1 MTIYTVNSRHNYID
15 VETSDHDM
23 HKQFVLI
30 NIKYYY
36 GNHFRAEAYYKY
48 LKKLLT
54 YEGCR
59 AKRLQTGI
67 LRLFIRLTDPGG
79 RC

>member
-1 MTIYTVNSRHNYID
+1 MRANY
-15 VETSDHDM
+15 
-23 HKQFVLI
+23 
-30 NIKYYY
+30 IKYYY
-36 GNHFRAEAYYKY
+36 GSHFRAEAYYKN

-59 AKRLQTGI
+59 PERLQTGI

-79 RC
+79 TC